1 MRGQSVGT
9 GGGTAPRAVPQ
20 RDAHLLRPPAGTVAL
35 LWGGLLLAASFAL
48 EPAPDGCNCTHP
60 VDFQAF
66 LTAPLNES
74 CCLNF
79 TGSNV
84 THLDWGALV
93 AVRGLRQLY
102 LSHCGITAI
111 SNAQGVPPA
120 LEVLHL
126 SHNLLESLPRG
137 FLEDAPNL
145 KVLYLD
151 GNQLRELP
159 ASFLK
164 ASTQLQELH
173 LGFNALT
180 SLPPS
185 LLHPSL
191 LQLQLSNNS
200 WECSCALL
208 GALQGIPSLPAPL
221 TCHTPERHRGAEL
234 QSIPRD
240 ELCQQHRSLTA
251 LFVCLPPLLILA
263 AITCCFCRRKR
274 KTNYSLGSSHTA
286 PAERG
291 NVPTCPEPHRYVPY
305 EPTTAPSKSEGKV
318 LRGSRVLLQPP
329 EESSRDLYEEVEIQ
343 VGSHVPTYD
352 GRRDSPE
359 TEGDTVSVTDVL
371 KDSADREKIYMNQST
386 NYYNL
391 VPGIELED
399 SDNLEYEN
407 IELH

>member
-60 VDFQAF
+60 VDFPAF

-208 GALQGIPSLPAPL
+208 APGSTACWCTHSPASTGHGATRSSGRPSLL
-221 TCHTPERHRGAEL
+221 G
-234 QSIPRD
+234 QSG
-240 ELCQQHRSLTA
+240 
-251 LFVCLPPLLILA
+251 
-263 AITCCFCRRKR
+263 
-274 KTNYSLGSSHTA
+274 LGSW
-286 PAERG
+286 
-291 NVPTCPEPHRYVPY
+291 V
-305 EPTTAPSKSEGKV
+305 
-318 LRGSRVLLQPP
+318 
-329 EESSRDLYEEVEIQ
+329 
-343 VGSHVPTYD
+343 
-352 GRRDSPE
+352 
-359 TEGDTVSVTDVL
+359 
-371 KDSADREKIYMNQST
+371 M
-386 NYYNL
+386 
-391 VPGIELED
+391 
-399 SDNLEYEN
+399 
-407 IELH
+407 